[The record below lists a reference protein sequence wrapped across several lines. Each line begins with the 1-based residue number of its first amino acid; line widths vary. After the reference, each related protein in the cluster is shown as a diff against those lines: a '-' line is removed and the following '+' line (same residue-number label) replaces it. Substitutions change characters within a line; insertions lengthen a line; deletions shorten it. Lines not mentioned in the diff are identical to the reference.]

1 VINYVGVHDGETLYD
16 IAQYKLPAATSPAQ
30 RARAQVVALAPV
42 LLGQGMPFLHAG
54 DELLRSKALDRDSYN
69 AGDWF
74 NRIDW
79 TGGSNFIGTMGLPS
93 AEKNEGNWGLIAP
106 VLSNP
111 GVAPSAADIALTR
124 AQVQDLLR
132 IRKSSSVFR
141 LRTAADVARCVS
153 FPDAVNQADGLIV
166 MQLGVGDRSCG
177 DGVFQRAVVVINAAP
192 AAQGYAVQALVGQAL
207 QLHPVQAAGAD
218 PVVRGA
224 SYNAANGSFS
234 VPGRSV
240 AVFVQP

>member
-16 IAQYKLPAATSPAQ
+16 IAQYKLPGATSSSE

-79 TGGSNFIGTMGLPS
+79 TGGTNFIATMGLPS
-93 AEKNEGNWGLIAP
+93 AEKNEGNWALIAP

-111 GVAPSAADIALTR
+111 AVAPTAADIALTA

-132 IRKSSSVFR
+132 IRKGSAMFR
-141 LRTAADVARCVS
+141 LRTAAEVARCVS
-153 FPDAVNQADGLIV
+153 FPDALDQADGLIV
-166 MQLGVGDRSCG
+166 MQLGLGDRSCG
-177 DGVFQRAVVVINAAP
+177 DGLFRRAVVVINAAP
-192 AAQGYAVQALVGQAL
+192 VAQVYTVAGLAGQGL

-218 PVVRGA
+218 AVVK
-224 SYNAANGSFS
+224 AAGYDAATGGFS
-234 VPGRSV
+234 VPGRSA